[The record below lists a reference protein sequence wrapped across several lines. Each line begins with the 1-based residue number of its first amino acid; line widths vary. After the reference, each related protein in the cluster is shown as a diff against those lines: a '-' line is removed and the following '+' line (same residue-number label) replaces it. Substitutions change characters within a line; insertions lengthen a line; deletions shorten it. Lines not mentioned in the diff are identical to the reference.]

1 MRSRRAK
8 ASAIGTAV
16 LLGSVALT
24 GCGGD
29 DEPEAGKPAA
39 AGESAGGRQQS
50 TQAVRGAYDKT
61 AEADSA
67 KMTMKVKAAA
77 EGKSITSDGEGAIDF
92 EDGDSTMTITAGGRA
107 VEQRVVD
114 QVLYQKV
121 PGQQK
126 DGKPWTKIDLSKVAR
141 QQGADPGQ
149 IGDPARSA
157 AYAKA
162 ISDDDVSRSGS
173 ERVAGVDTVRYDV
186 SVDVSRLPGGERLRD
201 QVGRTLPMRLWLDDD
216 GRIRRQQID
225 MTVKAPAS
233 AKPEASGSPQQV
245 KVSTVMEFTDFGT
258 DVEAEAPPAGQVADV
273 TDQVAR
279 QGQKQS

>member
-1 MRSRRAK
+1 MRSRGAR

-16 LLGSVALT
+16 LLCSVALT
-24 GCGGD
+24 ACGGD
-29 DEPEAGKPAA
+29 GEPEAGKAA
-39 AGESAGGRQQS
+39 ASESAGGRQQG

-61 AEADSA
+61 AEADTA
-67 KMTMKVKAAA
+67 KMTVKVKAAA
-77 EGKSITSDGEGAIDF
+77 GGKTVSSDGEGAIDF
-92 EDGDSTMTITAGGRA
+92 EDGESTMTVTTEGRS

-121 PGQQK
+121 PGQKK
-126 DGKPWTKIDLSKVAR
+126 DGKAWMKIDLRKVAE

-149 IGDPARSA
+149 IGDPAQSA
-157 AYAKA
+157 AYARA
-162 ISDDDVSRSGS
+162 ISEDDVRKAGS
-173 ERVAGVDTVRYDV
+173 EKINGVDTVRYDV

-201 QVGRTLPMRLWLDDD
+201 QVGPTLPMRLWLDDD

-225 MTVKAPAS
+225 MTVKTPAS
-233 AKPEASGSPQQV
+233 AKPGAGGSSQQV
-245 KVSTVMEFTDFGT
+245 EVSTVTEYTDFGT
-258 DVEAEAPPAGQVADV
+258 DVGAEAPPAGQVADV

>member
-16 LLGSVALT
+16 LLGSAVLT

-67 KMTMKVKAAA
+67 KMTMKVKAGA

-114 QVLYQKV
+114 RVLYQKV

-126 DGKPWTKIDLSKVAR
+126 DGKPWMKIDLSKVAR

-162 ISDDDVSRSGS
+162 INDDDVSRSGS
-173 ERVAGVDTVRYDV
+173 EKVAGVGTVRYDV

-233 AKPEASGSPQQV
+233 GASVAPRQITI
-245 KVSTVMEFTDFGT
+245 STVMEFTDFGT

-273 TDQVAR
+273 TNQAAS
-279 QGQKQS
+279 QGRKQS

>member
-1 MRSRRAK
+1 MRSRGAR

-16 LLGSVALT
+16 LLGSVVLT
-24 GCGGD
+24 ACGGD
-29 DEPEAGKPAA
+29 SEPEAGKPAA
-39 AGESAGGRQQS
+39 AGESDGGRQQG

-61 AEADSA
+61 AEADTA
-67 KMTMKVKAAA
+67 KMTVKVRAAA
-77 EGKSITSDGEGAIDF
+77 EGKTVSSDGKGAIDF
-92 EDGDSTMTITAGGRA
+92 EDGESTMTVTAAGRT

-121 PGQQK
+121 PGQKK
-126 DGKPWTKIDLSKVAR
+126 DGKAWMKIDLRKVAE

-149 IGDPARSA
+149 IGDPAQSA

-162 ISDDDVSRSGS
+162 ISDDDVRKAGS
-173 ERVAGVDTVRYDV
+173 EKINGVDTVRYDV

-201 QVGRTLPMRLWLDDD
+201 QVGPTLPMRLWLDDD

-225 MTVKAPAS
+225 MTVKTPAS
-233 AKPEASGSPQQV
+233 AEPGAGGSSQQV
-245 KVSTVMEFTDFGT
+245 KVSTVTEYTDFGT
-258 DVEAEAPPAGQVADV
+258 DVGAEAPPAGQVADV
-273 TDQVAR
+273 TGQVAR

>member
-1 MRSRRAK
+1 MRSTGAK

-16 LLGSVALT
+16 LLGSAVLT

-29 DEPEAGKPAA
+29 GEPEAGKPAA
-39 AGESAGGRQQS
+39 AGESTGGRQQS
-50 TQAVRGAYDKT
+50 TQAVRGAYEKT
-61 AEADSA
+61 AEADTA
-67 KMTMKVKAAA
+67 KMTVRVKAAA
-77 EGKSITSDGEGAIDF
+77 EGKTVDSDGKGAIDF
-92 EDGDSTMTITAGGRA
+92 EDGDSTMTVTAQGRT

-121 PGQQK
+121 PGQKK
-126 DGKPWTKIDLSKVAR
+126 DGKSWMKIDLREVAE

-149 IGDPARSA
+149 IGDPAQSA

-162 ISDDDVSRSGS
+162 ISDDDVSEAGS
-173 ERVAGVDTVRYDV
+173 EKINGVDTVRYDV
-186 SVDVSRLPGGERLRD
+186 SVDVSRLPGGQRLRE
-201 QVGRTLPMRLWLDDD
+201 QVGPTLPMRLWLDDD
-216 GRIRRQQID
+216 GRIRRQRID

-233 AKPEASGSPQQV
+233 AEPKASGSPQQV

-258 DVEAEAPPAGQVADV
+258 DVDAEAPPADQVADV

-279 QGQKQS
+279 QGQKRS